1 MSVWLLRTYLVNIRF
16 ENKIAFYYG
25 IISEIMGGSEEI
37 LQVDRLNILYYIS
50 RNREAILECVM
61 ETADL
66 TYQDLRTSLIELR
79 GKTDL

>member
-1 MSVWLLRTYLVNIRF
+1 MNIRF

-25 IISEIMGGSEEI
+25 IIGEIVGASEEI
-37 LQVDRLNILYYIS
+37 YILHVDRLNILYYIS
-50 RNREAILECVM
+50 RNGEVILECVM

-66 TYQDLRTSLIELR
+66 TYQDLRISPIELR